1 MILGAAALET
11 KRKVA
16 FNQNANNLVHP
27 VTTRKNCLRPRRLQL
42 YYKQEARVGG
52 GILVPTEKLKD
63 IVMYIP

>member
-27 VTTRKNCLRPRRLQL
+27 VSTRKKLRPRRLQL